1 MRGMKWKAIVAGM
14 VAGAALLMAGCGG
27 SSSGDAAKSANAAQ
41 NFKGKKLVMYVSFH
55 EDTAKELSDAFKK
68 KTGADVSFIR
78 LPTGEALA
86 RIQAEKDS
94 PKADVWLGGTADAH
108 AKAASDGLLSAYKA
122 PNAKMI
128 LPQLCLSAIT
138 KNVSKK
144 NLNQRASRL
153 LKHWMIF

>member
-14 VAGAALLMAGCGG
+14 LAGAALLMAGCGG

-86 RIQAEKDS
+86 RYS
-94 PKADVWLGGTADAH
+94 G
-108 AKAASDGLLSAYKA
+108 
-122 PNAKMI
+122 
-128 LPQLCLSAIT
+128 
-138 KNVSKK
+138 
-144 NLNQRASRL
+144 
-153 LKHWMIF
+153 

>member
-1 MRGMKWKAIVAGM
+1 MKFKGILATTMIGLTVLA
-14 VAGAALLMAGCGG
+14 AGCGG
-27 SSSGDAAKSANAAQ
+27 GSTDKKADSGSSSEQ
-41 NFKGKKLVMYVSFH
+41 QFKGKKLVMYVSFH

-108 AKAASDGLLSAYKA
+108 AKAASDGLLSAYKS

-128 LPQLCLSAIT
+128 LPQYQD
-138 KNVSKK
+138 KDG
-144 NLNQRASRL
+144 
-153 LKHWMIF
+153 